1 MRKTAMPATT
11 ESGVRRISARPA
23 AVLTS
28 APDPNPAR
36 RKLEDTVLKIS
47 DAAHFRRVVAGLCLV
62 AAPLLFAVA
71 EIATPQPSG
80 SAAAQLASF
89 AQHRDQL
96 LVGVLCG
103 LASSMCFAP
112 ALFGLLHKIRDRGVV
127 YAHVAAALII
137 YGLVTQAALYG
148 INAMFWVMTKPG
160 MNHAAMVN
168 LLNGLQHGPAV
179 AGAPLLAGHYLF
191 AVGMVLLGVA
201 VWRAR
206 LAPRWAGILV
216 ALWPVADI
224 ALSSA
229 GDMATLV
236 SDAIGI
242 AGFAALGWR
251 LLTAPDASWD
261 TPPAIAA
268 EPVPQ
273 PHPSAI

>member
-1 MRKTAMPATT
+1 M
-11 ESGVRRISARPA
+11 
-23 AVLTS
+23 
-28 APDPNPAR
+28 
-36 RKLEDTVLKIS
+36 LKIS

-62 AAPLLFAVA
+62 AAPLLFAAA

-89 AQHRDQL
+89 AQHRNL
-96 LVGVLCG
+96 LLAGVLCG
-103 LASSMCFAP
+103 LASVMCFVP
-112 ALFGLLHKIRDRGVV
+112 ALFGLLHKIRHRGIV

-137 YGLVTQAALYG
+137 YGLVTQSALGG

-168 LLNGLQHGPAV
+168 LLNGLEHGSAA

-191 AVGMVLLGVA
+191 AIGMVLLGIA
-201 VWRAR
+201 VWRTR

-216 ALWPVADI
+216 ALWPVADV

-229 GDMATLV
+229 GDAASLV
-236 SDAIGI
+236 SEVIGI
-242 AGFAALGWR
+242 AGFATLGWR
-251 LLTAPDASWD
+251 MLTAPDASWD
-261 TPPAIAA
+261 TSPQIAV
-268 EPVPQ
+268 EPVGQ

>member
-1 MRKTAMPATT
+1 M
-11 ESGVRRISARPA
+11 
-23 AVLTS
+23 
-28 APDPNPAR
+28 
-36 RKLEDTVLKIS
+36 LKIS

-96 LVGVLCG
+96 LIGMLCG
-103 LASSMCFAP
+103 LASSICFVP
-112 ALFGLLHKIRDRGVV
+112 ALFGLLHKIRNRGVV

-137 YGLVTQAALYG
+137 YGLVTQAALDG

-168 LLNGLQHGPAV
+168 LLNGLQHGSAA

-191 AVGMVLLGVA
+191 AVGVVLLGVA

-206 LAPRWAGILV
+206 LTPRWAGILV
-216 ALWPVADI
+216 ALWPVSDV

-229 GDMATLV
+229 GDMASLV
-236 SDAIGI
+236 SDAIAV

-261 TPPAIAA
+261 APPDIAA
-268 EPVPQ
+268 EPAPE

>member
-1 MRKTAMPATT
+1 M
-11 ESGVRRISARPA
+11 
-23 AVLTS
+23 
-28 APDPNPAR
+28 
-36 RKLEDTVLKIS
+36 LKIS

-71 EIATPQPSG
+71 DIATPQPSG

-89 AQHRDQL
+89 AQHRNQL

-112 ALFGLLHKIRDRGVV
+112 ALFGLLHKIRTRGVV
-127 YAHVAAALII
+127 YAHAAAALII
-137 YGLVTQAALYG
+137 YGLVTDAALGG

-160 MNHAAMVN
+160 MNRPAMVT
-168 LLNGLQHGPAV
+168 LLNGLEQHGPTVLA
-179 AGAPLLAGHYLF
+179 APLLAGHYLF

-216 ALWPVADI
+216 ALGPVSDV

-229 GDMATLV
+229 DGMASLV
-236 SDAIGI
+236 SGVIVV

-261 TPPAIAA
+261 APPEIIAQ
-268 EPVPQ
+268 PVPQ

>member
-1 MRKTAMPATT
+1 
-11 ESGVRRISARPA
+11 
-23 AVLTS
+23 
-28 APDPNPAR
+28 
-36 RKLEDTVLKIS
+36 VLKIS

-62 AAPLLFAVA
+62 AAPLLFAAA

-80 SAAAQLASF
+80 STAARLASF

-112 ALFGLLHKIRDRGVV
+112 ALFGLLHKIRNRGVV

-137 YGLVTQAALYG
+137 YGLVTQAAVFG
-148 INAMFWVMTKPG
+148 INVMFWVMTKPG

-168 LLNGLQHGPAV
+168 LLNGLQHGPAA
-179 AGAPLLAGHYLF
+179 AGAPLLAGQYLF
-191 AVGMVLLGVA
+191 ALGVVLLGVA
-201 VWRAR
+201 IWRAR

-268 EPVPQ
+268 EPAPQ

>member
-1 MRKTAMPATT
+1 MA
-11 ESGVRRISARPA
+11 S
-23 AVLTS
+23 
-28 APDPNPAR
+28 
-36 RKLEDTVLKIS
+36 
-47 DAAHFRRVVAGLCLV
+47 LCLV

-80 SAAAQLASF
+80 NAAAQFASF
-89 AQHRDQL
+89 AQHRHLL

-103 LASSMCFAP
+103 LASSMCFVP
-112 ALFGLLHKIRDRGVV
+112 ALFGLLHKIRNRGVV

-137 YGLVTQAALYG
+137 YGLVTDAALG
-148 INAMFWVMTKPG
+148 GVNAMFWVMTKPG

-168 LLNGLQHGPAV
+168 LLNGLQHGSAV
-179 AGAPLLAGHYLF
+179 LGAPLLAGHYLF

-206 LAPRWAGILV
+206 LTPRWAGILV
-216 ALWPVADI
+216 TLWPVSDVV
-224 ALSSA
+224 LSSA
-229 GDMATLV
+229 GDMASLV
-236 SDAIGI
+236 SDAIAV

-261 TPPAIAA
+261 TPPEITAH
-268 EPVPQ
+268 PVPE